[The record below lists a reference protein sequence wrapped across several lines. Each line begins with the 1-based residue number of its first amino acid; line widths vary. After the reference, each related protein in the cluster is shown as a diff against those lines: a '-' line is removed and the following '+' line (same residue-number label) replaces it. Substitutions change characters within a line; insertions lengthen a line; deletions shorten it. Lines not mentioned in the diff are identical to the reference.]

1 MIEQQWIRVPA
12 GVKPPDYAFPVMSEL
27 GELIEYRVLQ
37 YREVIHGRPS
47 EEFIDGVWTETSG
60 EITTDWIDVPIHEEQ
75 GNG

>member
-1 MIEQQWIRVPA
+1 MIEMRWRRA
-12 GVKPPDYAFPVMSEL
+12 EFDDKTAVKVLHEKGNCLSTMM
-27 GELIEYRVLQ
+27 ILQ

-75 GNG
+75 GE